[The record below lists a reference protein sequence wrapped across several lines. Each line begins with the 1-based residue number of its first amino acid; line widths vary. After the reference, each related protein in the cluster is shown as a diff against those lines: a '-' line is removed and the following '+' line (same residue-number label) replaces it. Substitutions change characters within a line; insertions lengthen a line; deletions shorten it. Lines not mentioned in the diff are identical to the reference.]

1 MATSTAPRGKRKART
16 LAMQALYEADTVG
29 HEPDLTLA
37 RLVAAEN
44 TPGATA
50 TFAEHLLR
58 GVEEHQEEID
68 RVLRETAHSRPI
80 EQIAPIDRGILR
92 VALFEALFDNRAPI
106 GAIIDEAVELAKRYG
121 SESSSRF
128 VNGVLGAVSGR
139 AKPINDS
146 ASGGT
151 HT

>member
-44 TPGATA
+44 TPAA
-50 TFAEHLLR
+50 AARFAEHLLR

-68 RVLRETAHSRPI
+68 QVLRETARSRPI

-106 GAIIDEAVELAKRYG
+106 GAIIDEAVQLAKRYG

-128 VNGVLGAVSGR
+128 VNGVLGTVADLPR
-139 AKPINDS
+139 PTKDS
-146 ASGGT
+146 APGGT
-151 HT
+151 RT